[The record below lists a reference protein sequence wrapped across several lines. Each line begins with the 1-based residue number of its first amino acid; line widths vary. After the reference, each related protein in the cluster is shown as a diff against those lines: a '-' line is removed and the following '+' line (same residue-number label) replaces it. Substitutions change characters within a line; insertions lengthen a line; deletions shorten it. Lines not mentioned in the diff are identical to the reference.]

1 MAKKN
6 KNKDTKTVKKVETK
20 EPEII
25 KDEEPIVETEK
36 VEPVTEVEKDTAIK
50 EDPATEVEEKPQ
62 VIETA
67 IPDIKQDEEAEIK
80 REEIEVVPEVKNKRL
95 TLQERLELAAQKK
108 SKANAEKKAKKII
121 NNEIEN
127 SKTTEVETNNDKND
141 KIELKELNLKDILTE
156 DLTNNQPDVIEKIEK
171 YVSSK
176 IDSVEQSYKEKIS
189 KLESELVKKSK
200 TSVDIKD
207 SNLIEKLKSKDEQI
221 RELLDEGNK
230 LSRKEVQLNQSIKK
244 LKIHESDLE
253 SELETLEKANEELSG
268 RVESLEGKV
277 VDYDKTTRL
286 LAEEKLANETLKKK
300 FDSLK
305 VAKDSLLDELKEI
318 KFSKLDIQ
326 LEDVKKELEEKTN
339 EFEKIQDNHERL
351 LVSSKDTEDTLT
363 FKIKEL
369 EKKLKENEELL
380 YDRNQEI
387 KRLEENVE
395 KLRFDNENIIPTT
408 SNNNNN
414 NEILQ
419 QQYEEAQE
427 NWKLI
432 ESSYLK
438 KINNF
443 ENQIEELQNLN
454 IGYSKKI
461 KILTNDLKQK
471 SIDYSRLEEQNQLF
485 ESNSGTLEKKIETLN
500 QTNKTLN
507 NNLEKIKLEF
517 NKEKENFEKHIQK
530 LEQEKE
536 SIESRLKLRNNEF
549 GPLNPPNTNSF
560 YLQDLSSSS
569 SLMKSL
575 NTPNLNNR
583 VNNNK
588 RYSVQL
594 SDPTQLNSRQNA
606 PLSSSNSTFSFS
618 RLNNMQPM
626 TPQDRILRH
635 QNSIV
640 SFDSYDNDNVRENVN
655 ENDTLM
661 DNEGPLGIKI
671 NQSFASFTTN
681 SPQLNDEDSEFMMSN
696 DEIGLGMDAETE
708 NGMNT
713 PIIENGNNNESYIG
727 KNIQIMNKL
736 ASQIRILEL
745 EINTLREDSKRLEE
759 EKESASKE
767 IVRLMNDNEKVEE
780 IRGEVK
786 ERDGKIAT
794 LEESYHK
801 VLIILGEKEE
811 RLGELDADVDDLKD
825 LLRQQVQQMVEMQ
838 EKINKL
844 SNN

>member
-36 VEPVTEVEKDTAIK
+36 VEPVTEIEKDTAIK
-50 EDPATEVEEKPQ
+50 EDTTTEVEEKPQ

-67 IPDIKQDEEAEIK
+67 IPEIKQDEEEIK
-80 REEIEVVPEVKNKRL
+80 REETEIVPEVKNKRL

-127 SKTTEVETNNDKND
+127 SKTTEVETNKDKND

-156 DLTNNQPDVIEKIEK
+156 DLTNNQPDVVEKIEK

-207 SNLIEKLKSKDEQI
+207 NNLIEKLKSKDEQI

-268 RVESLEGKV
+268 RVESLEAKV

-318 KFSKLDIQ
+318 KFSKLDVQ
-326 LEDVKKELEEKTN
+326 LEDVKKELEEKVK
-339 EFEKIQDNHERL
+339 EFEKIQDKYEKL

-363 FKIKEL
+363 FKIKKL

-395 KLRFDNENIIPTT
+395 KLRFDNENIIPTA

-485 ESNSGTLEKKIETLN
+485 ESNSGTLEKIIETLN

-786 ERDGKIAT
+786 ERDEKIAT

>member
-36 VEPVTEVEKDTAIK
+36 VEPVTEIEKDTAIK
-50 EDPATEVEEKPQ
+50 EDITSEVEEKPQ

-67 IPDIKQDEEAEIK
+67 IPEIKQDEEEIK
-80 REEIEVVPEVKNKRL
+80 REETEIVPEVKNKRL

-156 DLTNNQPDVIEKIEK
+156 DLTNNQPDVVEKIEK

-207 SNLIEKLKSKDEQI
+207 NNLIEKLKSKDEQI

-318 KFSKLDIQ
+318 KFSKLDVQ

-395 KLRFDNENIIPTT
+395 KLRFDNENIIPTA

-443 ENQIEELQNLN
+443 ENQIEEFQNLN

-471 SIDYSRLEEQNQLF
+471 SIDYSRLEEQNQMF

-536 SIESRLKLRNNEF
+536 SIESILKLRNNEF

-786 ERDGKIAT
+786 ERDEKIAT

>member
-36 VEPVTEVEKDTAIK
+36 VEPVTEIEKDTAIK
-50 EDPATEVEEKPQ
+50 EDITSEVEEKPQ

-67 IPDIKQDEEAEIK
+67 IPEIKQDEEEIK
-80 REEIEVVPEVKNKRL
+80 REETEIVPEVKNKRL

-156 DLTNNQPDVIEKIEK
+156 DLTNNQPDVVEKIEK

-318 KFSKLDIQ
+318 KFSKLDVQ
-326 LEDVKKELEEKTN
+326 LEDVKKELEEKVK
-339 EFEKIQDNHERL
+339 EFEKIQDKYEKL

-395 KLRFDNENIIPTT
+395 KLRFDNENIIPTA

-443 ENQIEELQNLN
+443 ENQIEEFQNLN

-471 SIDYSRLEEQNQLF
+471 SIDYSRLEEQNQMF

-655 ENDTLM
+655 ENDTSI

-786 ERDGKIAT
+786 ERDEKIAT

>member
-25 KDEEPIVETEK
+25 KNEEPIVETEK
-36 VEPVTEVEKDTAIK
+36 VEPVTEIEKNTAIK
-50 EDPATEVEEKPQ
+50 EDITSEVDEKPQ

-67 IPDIKQDEEAEIK
+67 IQEIKQNEEEIK
-80 REEIEVVPEVKNKRL
+80 REETEVVPEVKNKRL

-108 SKANAEKKAKKII
+108 SKANAEKKAKKLI

-127 SKTTEVETNNDKND
+127 NKTTELETNNHKND
-141 KIELKELNLKDILTE
+141 KVGSKELNLKDILTE
-156 DLTNNQPDVIEKIEK
+156 DLTNNQPDLIEKIEK
-171 YVSSK
+171 YVSSE
-176 IDSVEQSYKEKIS
+176 IDSVEQSYKEKIN
-189 KLESELVKKSK
+189 KLEIELAKKSK

-253 SELETLEKANEELSG
+253 SELETLEKVNEELSG
-268 RVESLEGKV
+268 KIESLEGKV

-318 KFSKLDIQ
+318 KFSKLDVQ

-339 EFEKIQDNHERL
+339 EFEKIQDNYERL

-485 ESNSGTLEKKIETLN
+485 ESNSGTLEKRIETLN

-661 DNEGPLGIKI
+661 DSEGPLGIKI
-671 NQSFASFTTN
+671 NQSFASFTTD
-681 SPQLNDEDSEFMMSN
+681 SPQLNDGDSEFMMSN

-786 ERDGKIAT
+786 ERDEKIAT

>member
-36 VEPVTEVEKDTAIK
+36 VEPVTEIEKDTAIK
-50 EDPATEVEEKPQ
+50 EDITSEVEEKPQ

-67 IPDIKQDEEAEIK
+67 IPEIKQDEEEIK
-80 REEIEVVPEVKNKRL
+80 REETEIVPEVKNKRL

-156 DLTNNQPDVIEKIEK
+156 DLTNNQPDVVEKIEK

-318 KFSKLDIQ
+318 KFSKLDVQ
-326 LEDVKKELEEKTN
+326 LEDVKKELEEKVK
-339 EFEKIQDNHERL
+339 EFEKIQDKYEKL

-395 KLRFDNENIIPTT
+395 KLRFDNENIIPTA

-443 ENQIEELQNLN
+443 ENQIEEFQNLN

-485 ESNSGTLEKKIETLN
+485 ESNSGTLEKIIETLN

-655 ENDTLM
+655 ENDTSI

-786 ERDGKIAT
+786 ERDEKIAT

>member
-6 KNKDTKTVKKVETK
+6 KNKDTKIVKKVETK

-25 KDEEPIVETEK
+25 KNEKPIVETEK
-36 VEPVTEVEKDTAIK
+36 VEPVTEIEKNTAIK
-50 EDPATEVEEKPQ
+50 EDITNEVEEKPQ

-67 IPDIKQDEEAEIK
+67 IPEIKQDEEEIK
-80 REEIEVVPEVKNKRL
+80 REETEIVPEVKNKRL

-156 DLTNNQPDVIEKIEK
+156 DLTNNQPDVVEKIEE

-200 TSVDIKD
+200 TSIDIKD

-318 KFSKLDIQ
+318 KFSKLDVQ
-326 LEDVKKELEEKTN
+326 LEDVKKELEEKVK
-339 EFEKIQDNHERL
+339 EFEKIQDKYEKL

-369 EKKLKENEELL
+369 EKKLKENEELV

-395 KLRFDNENIIPTT
+395 KLRFDNENIIPTA

-471 SIDYSRLEEQNQLF
+471 SIDYSKLEEQNQMF

-583 VNNNK
+583 ANNNK
-588 RYSVQL
+588 RYSIQ
-594 SDPTQLNSRQNA
+594 SGDPTQLNSRQNA

-655 ENDTLM
+655 ENNTSI
-661 DNEGPLGIKI
+661 DNEGPLGIKM

-786 ERDGKIAT
+786 ERDEKIAT

>member
-6 KNKDTKTVKKVETK
+6 KNKDTKTVKKFETK

-25 KDEEPIVETEK
+25 KDEEPTVETEK
-36 VEPVTEVEKDTAIK
+36 VESVTEIEKDTAIR
-50 EDPATEVEEKPQ
+50 EDTTTEVEEKPQ

-67 IPDIKQDEEAEIK
+67 IPEIKQDEEEIK
-80 REEIEVVPEVKNKRL
+80 REETEIVPEVKNKRL

-121 NNEIEN
+121 NTEIEN

-318 KFSKLDIQ
+318 KFSKLDVQ
-326 LEDVKKELEEKTN
+326 LEDVKKELEEKVK
-339 EFEKIQDNHERL
+339 EFEKIQDKYEKL

-369 EKKLKENEELL
+369 EKKLKENEELV

-618 RLNNMQPM
+618 RLNSMQPM

>member
-36 VEPVTEVEKDTAIK
+36 VEPVTEIEKDTAIK
-50 EDPATEVEEKPQ
+50 EDITSEVEEKPQ

-67 IPDIKQDEEAEIK
+67 IPEIKQDEEEIK
-80 REEIEVVPEVKNKRL
+80 REETEIVPEVKNKRL

-156 DLTNNQPDVIEKIEK
+156 DLTNNQPDVVEKIEK

-207 SNLIEKLKSKDEQI
+207 NNLIEKLKSKDEQI

-244 LKIHESDLE
+244 LKVHESDLE

-268 RVESLEGKV
+268 RVESLEAKV

-318 KFSKLDIQ
+318 KFSKLDVQ

-443 ENQIEELQNLN
+443 ENQIEEFQNLN

-485 ESNSGTLEKKIETLN
+485 ESNSGTLEKIIETLN

-786 ERDGKIAT
+786 ERDEKIAT